1 MWWVCY
7 LCAETQLISVCWFCI
22 WQLCWICWWVITIFC
37 FVFDLWIG
45 FSIYKFRSFSK
56 SSSFTSFM
64 IGCLDFFPAWLL
76 WLGLSVL
83 RWTGLWQWAPSNP
96 DVRGKA
102 FIFSSLSMMLA
113 MGLSYADLTMLRCA
127 PSIPTLLG
135 VFFFFYHGKMLNFVK
150 CLFCIYW
157 DKNMISILH
166 SVNVMHHIDWLVCA
180 EAPFHPRDE
189 FHLITVYDPRNVC
202 CVLFASIL
210 LTIFACTFLSNID
223 LKLSFLVVSLSGF
236 GIRVMWSRKMSLGLF
251 LPLQFLKD
259 FEKNWH

>member
-1 MWWVCY
+1 MKLLWLFLFELILAVCDEFVI
-7 LCAETQLISVCWFCI
+7 CVQKQLISVCRFCI
-22 WQLCWICWWVITIFC
+22 RQLCWICWWVITIFC

-113 MGLSYADLTMLRCA
+113 MGLSYADLTMLRCV

-135 VFFFFYHGKMLNFVK
+135 VFFFFIMEK
-150 CLFCIYW
+150 CWILSSAFSAFIETRIWFPSFILLMWCIT
-157 DKNMISILH
+157 L
-166 SVNVMHHIDWLVCA
+166 IDL
-180 EAPFHPRDE
+180 
-189 FHLITVYDPRNVC
+189 
-202 CVLFASIL
+202 CVLRRPFTPGMNSIWSQCTICVMCVAFCL
-210 LTIFACTFLSNID
+210 LVFCWQFLPVHSSAILTWSFLS
-223 LKLSFLVVSLSGF
+223 L
-236 GIRVMWSRKMSLGLF
+236 
-251 LPLQFLKD
+251 
-259 FEKNWH
+259 